1 MDSAIPG
8 ITSKLDQTLENI
20 RAASEAVRGMVAGEL
35 SGVVVDAGALV
46 SDTSEMVRGAKRSW
60 PVSNFVPLPLE
71 SLLRLD
77 GGGGVTA
84 VPADGGRDR

>member
-1 MDSAIPG
+1 
-8 ITSKLDQTLENI
+8 
-20 RAASEAVRGMVAGEL
+20 MVSGEL
-35 SGVVVDAGALV
+35 SGVVGEAGTLV
-46 SDTSEMVRGAKRSW
+46 SDTSEVVRGAKRSW
-60 PVSNFVPLPLE
+60 PVSSFVLPPRE